1 MSNLSSE
8 YREQDFCEVDHGLD
22 YIFARMGA
30 IYGAV
35 FVRHWEGVDVGLI
48 RQVWAEECGRGLTYR
63 PKLDYALKHMNP
75 DRPPSALQFAK
86 LLNDG
91 PRIPDKPNFHIER
104 QLTAAEVAE
113 QKRRGEEARAKL
125 AEMVKYMRMPK

>member
-1 MSNLSSE
+1 MSNLSNE

-48 RQVWAEECGRGLTYR
+48 RQVWAEECGRCLTYR
-63 PKLDYALKHMNP
+63 PKLDYALKHMNL

-86 LLNDG
+86 LLRDG
-91 PRIPDKPNFHIER
+91 PRIPDLPNFHVEH
-104 QLTAAEVAE
+104 QMTAAELDE
-113 QKRRGEEARAKL
+113 QRRRSEEAREKIREL
-125 AEMVKYMRMPK
+125 VKNMRAPK